1 MDDLLSYQIFI
12 HVIPKYI
19 FIQHMSVISKYIFFI
34 TASLDSPLLL
44 EKLQL
49 FKHGEN
55 IRKIHLLDLKHSDS
69 RPDLVHLRNSGVQH
83 FIVDMKAELLNI
95 FFDQVY
101 KDAIDVFTFCKH

>member
-1 MDDLLSYQIFI
+1 MLSRIDIY
-12 HVIPKYI
+12 
-19 FIQHMSVISKYIFFI
+19 MFFI

-49 FKHGEN
+49 FKDGEN
-55 IRKIHLLDLKHSDS
+55 VRKIHLLDLKHSDS

>member
-69 RPDLVHLRNSGVQH
+69 RPDLVQLRNSGVQH
-83 FIVDMKAELLNI
+83 FIVDIKAELLNI
-95 FFDQVY
+95 FFDQVTNILKIY
-101 KDAIDVFTFCKH
+101 TL

>member
-1 MDDLLSYQIFI
+1 M
-12 HVIPKYI
+12 
-19 FIQHMSVISKYIFFI
+19 FFI

-49 FKHGEN
+49 FKEGEN
-55 IRKIHLLDLKHSDS
+55 VRKIHLLDLKHSDS

-95 FFDQVY
+95 FFDQVT
-101 KDAIDVFTFCKH
+101 KDNNDVFTYYKHKYELYKLIYSNYNHIN

>member
-1 MDDLLSYQIFI
+1 M
-12 HVIPKYI
+12 
-19 FIQHMSVISKYIFFI
+19 FFV

-49 FKHGEN
+49 FKEGEN
-55 IRKIHLLDLKHSDS
+55 VRKIHLLDLKHSDS

-95 FFDQVY
+95 FFDQVK
-101 KDAIDVFTFCKH
+101 KDTNDVFTYCKH